1 MSFTKKRLVVMT
13 SLFDILIYKVL
24 PHEFEF
30 RKDHHQVFN
39 FCNFILGKFINI
51 FELSK

>member
-1 MSFTKKRLVVMT
+1 MT

-30 RKDHHQVFN
+30 RNDHHQVFK
-39 FCNFILGKFINI
+39 FCNFIWTNLKII
-51 FELSK
+51 FFYQN

>member
-1 MSFTKKRLVVMT
+1 MT

-39 FCNFILGKFINI
+39 FCNFICANLKTFFDYQNK
-51 FELSK
+51 FELFTLI